1 MTAMLSRLPLFAVI
15 LALLAITACQSPTTA
30 PVDPNGGGDQN
41 GENQGGGD
49 DGDDG
54 GDGGDGPNADLCEVV
69 TEEQI
74 EEASEAE
81 VTETESGE
89 DGSCDW
95 TIGEGSLINLR
106 YEGSFDTSLSIARQ
120 ICDDEEDV
128 SGIGDEALWCPGVS
142 VLYFNKGDR
151 SLAVQLVY
159 VLEEPARDER
169 DIATDIAEIAAGGL

>member
-1 MTAMLSRLPLFAVI
+1 MTTAMLSRLPLFAVI
-15 LALLAITACQSPTTA
+15 LALLAVTACQSPTTA

-41 GENQGGGD
+41 GEDQGGGD
-49 DGDDG
+49 DGGNG
-54 GDGGDGPNADLCEVV
+54 GDGATVDLCEVV

-106 YEGSFDTSLSIARQ
+106 YEGSYDTSLSVARQ
-120 ICDDEEDV
+120 ICDEEEDV
-128 SGIGDEALWCPGVS
+128 SGVGDEALWCPGVS
-142 VLYFNKGDR
+142 VLYFNKSGQ
-151 SLAVQLVY
+151 SFAVQLVY
-159 VLEEPARDER
+159 VLEEPAREER
-169 DIATDIAEIAAGGL
+169 DIATDIAEIAASGL